1 MSSPI
6 ITYFGQ
12 SCFLLEYNSSKILI
26 DPGNKANGRMK
37 GDIVYATH
45 RHVDH
50 TAEINEFLDFNEETT
65 ILIGNKQVTKNY
77 IKWGGRVITIED
89 GETMTFENFELE
101 FIRARHGLFR
111 GETNLGI
118 IISFPSFKFGHL
130 GDGVSFSGF
139 ARKKVD
145 MLAVPIAGIV
155 TASPKRAIKELAKF
169 ENPLPIIVPMHWLFR
184 STKGFC
190 KKLTKTFPQTKCI
203 IPNKGEILSY

>member
-1 MSSPI
+1 MSTPT
-6 ITYFGQ
+6 ITYLGQ
-12 SCFLLEYNSSKILI
+12 SCFLLDFVSSKILI

-50 TAEINEFLDFNEETT
+50 TAGINEFLEFNEEST

-77 IKWGGRVITIED
+77 VKWGDRVKTIED
-89 GETMTFENFELE
+89 GETMSFDNFDLE
-101 FIRARHGLFR
+101 FISARHGLFR
-111 GETNLGI
+111 GEKNIGI

-130 GDGVSFSGF
+130 GDGVSFNGF
-139 ARKKVD
+139 ADKKVD

-155 TASPKRAIKELAKF
+155 TASPKRAIRELSKF
-169 ENPLPIIVPMHWLFR
+169 EEPPPIIVPIHWLFR

-190 KKLTKTFPQTKCI
+190 KKLGKRFPQTKCL
-203 IPNKGEILSY
+203 IPKKGEILSY